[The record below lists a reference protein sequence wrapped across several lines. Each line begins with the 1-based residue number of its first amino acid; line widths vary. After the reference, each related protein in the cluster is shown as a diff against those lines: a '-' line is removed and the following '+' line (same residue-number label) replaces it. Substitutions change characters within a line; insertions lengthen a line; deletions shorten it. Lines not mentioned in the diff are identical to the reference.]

1 MCYGVSMGLCGSF
14 VREDLT
20 LCFVLLIVNIMMRSS
35 PACLRKKK
43 HFSIPNMVSVHIVD
57 FWCITSDSYFDFY
70 SGQERLLVE
79 ELATLKKAQNISVPG
94 EVESFFLSYCS

>member
-1 MCYGVSMGLCGSF
+1 MFCS
-14 VREDLT
+14 
-20 LCFVLLIVNIMMRSS
+20 LLNIMMRSS
-35 PACLRKKK
+35 QRVREKK
-43 HFSIPNMVSVHIVD
+43 NMLASQIWSRFIFD

-94 EVESFFLSYCS
+94 EV